1 MYKINE
7 VFYTLQGEG
16 AHSGIPAVFVRFS
29 GCNLRC
35 PWCDTEFTSFT
46 PMTADEIVSTA
57 LSLYEADTQGRRRMM
72 VLTGGEP
79 SLQVDDALIAALH
92 AAGFYICIETNGTR
106 PLPAG
111 IDWITC
117 SPKITN
123 YQTVSPQN
131 GMEKCLDLALRT
143 EGIVGNVVP
152 TIDHLDGRGTNYQL
166 PITNSHPLA
175 LRKVNEVKV
184 VFTGDYDPNIWREHL
199 EAEHWLLQPLRYTGE
214 WLLQSN
220 VDEWEDDRNDNLAD
234 TVQYILAH
242 PFWRLSVQLHKIV
255 GLR

>member
-35 PWCDTEFTSFT
+35 PWCDTEFSDFT
-46 PMTADEIVSTA
+46 EMTADEIVREA
-57 LSLYEADTQGRRRMM
+57 LSLYDIPNERRKML

-79 SLQVDDALIAALH
+79 SLQVDTPLIDALH

-106 PLPAG
+106 PLPDG

-117 SPKITN
+117 SPKMV
-123 YQTVSPQN
+123 YQSEGRSISETVYQRS
-131 GMEKCLDLALRT
+131 GLSAKRSSLALKR
-143 EGIVGNVVP
+143 
-152 TIDHLDGRGTNYQL
+152 
-166 PITNSHPLA
+166 
-175 LRKVNEVKV
+175 VNEVKV
-184 VFTGDYDPNIWREHL
+184 VFTGTYDPEIWRSQL

-214 WLLQSN
+214 WLLN
-220 VDEWEDDRNDNLAD
+220 NCDAFEDDRNDNLDD
-234 TVQYILAH
+234 TVRYILSH